1 MKRMFVL
8 FKRYNREII
17 NIDSDV
23 DALTARTLWSL
34 HGPLES
40 KDALV
45 GMCLSEA
52 EIFQPREECALP
64 STPGLRAI
72 PYTGLSM
79 RQICFCPSAPFTS

>member
-1 MKRMFVL
+1 MMKRMFVL

-64 STPGLRAI
+64 STPGLSHSIDRLEYAANLFVSVG
-72 PYTGLSM
+72 P
-79 RQICFCPSAPFTS
+79 